1 MKLSEIKKKANA
13 KAKKLGTYHIEDGV
27 HEGIL
32 MSVEYNEDNDRVY
45 LKFELNDGT
54 IFKCSTDIADYNE
67 EPLYNIIDPFV
78 DDNGEIDFEKIRGV
92 DVRIETETNDAADGK
107 QFSNITSFS
116 YTNYGDETDD

>member
-1 MKLSEIKKKANA
+1 MKLSTIQKKAA
-13 KAKKLGTYHIEDGV
+13 EKAKKIGTYHIEDGI

-45 LKFELNDGT
+45 LKFKLQDGT

-78 DDNGEIDFEKIRGV
+78 DDNGEIDFDEIESV
-92 DVRIETETNDAADGK
+92 DIRIETETNDAADGK

>member
-1 MKLSEIKKKANA
+1 MKLTTIKKKAA
-13 KAKKLGTYHIEDGV
+13 EKAKKIGTYHIEDGI

-45 LKFELNDGT
+45 LKFELQDGT

-78 DDNGEIDFEKIRGV
+78 DDNEEIDFAQIQ
-92 DVRIETETNDAADGK
+92 DVEVEIETETNESADGK

>member
-1 MKLSEIKKKANA
+1 MKLSTIQKKAA
-13 KAKKLGTYHIEDGV
+13 EKAKKIGTYHIEDGI
-27 HEGIL
+27 HDGIL

-45 LKFELNDGT
+45 LKFELQDGT

-67 EPLYNIIDPFV
+67 EPLYNIIAPFV
-78 DDNGEIDFEKIRGV
+78 DDNGEIDFNEIRGV

-116 YTNYGDETDD
+116 YTNYGDDTDD

>member
-1 MKLSEIKKKANA
+1 MKLSTIQKKAA
-13 KAKKLGTYHIEDGV
+13 EKAKKIGTYHIEDGI

-45 LKFELNDGT
+45 LKFELQDGT

-78 DDNGEIDFEKIRGV
+78 DDNGEIDFAQIQ
-92 DVRIETETNDAADGK
+92 DVEVEIETETNESADGK

>member
-1 MKLSEIKKKANA
+1 MKLTTIQKKAA
-13 KAKKLGTYHIEDGV
+13 EKAKKLGTYHIEDGV

-32 MSVEYNEDNDRVY
+32 MSVEYNEENERVY

-54 IFKCSTDIADYNE
+54 IFKCSTDIADYAE

-78 DDNGEIDFEKIRGV
+78 DDNGEIDFDEIKGV

>member
-1 MKLSEIKKKANA
+1 MKLSTIQKKAA
-13 KAKKLGTYHIEDGV
+13 EKAKKLGTYHIEDGI
-27 HEGIL
+27 HDGIL

-45 LKFELNDGT
+45 LKFELQDGT

-67 EPLYNIIDPFV
+67 EPLYNIIAPFV
-78 DDNGEIDFEKIRGV
+78 DDNGEIDFNEIRGV

-116 YTNYGDETDD
+116 YTNYGDDTDD

>member
-1 MKLSEIKKKANA
+1 MKLSTIQKKAA
-13 KAKKLGTYHIEDGV
+13 EKAKKIGTYHIEDGI
-27 HEGIL
+27 HDGIL

-45 LKFELNDGT
+45 LKFKLQDGT

-78 DDNGEIDFEKIRGV
+78 DDNGEIDFGEISGV
-92 DVRIETETNDAADGK
+92 DVKIETETNDAADGK

>member
-1 MKLSEIKKKANA
+1 MKLTTIKKKAA
-13 KAKKLGTYHIEDGV
+13 EKAKKIGTYHIEDGI

-32 MSVEYNEDNDRVY
+32 MSVEYNDRVY
-45 LKFELNDGT
+45 LKFELQDGT

-78 DDNGEIDFEKIRGV
+78 DDNEEIDFAEIQ
-92 DVRIETETNDAADGK
+92 DVEVKIETETNESADGK

>member
-1 MKLSEIKKKANA
+1 MKLTTIQERAA
-13 KAKKLGTYHIEDGV
+13 EKAKKLGTYHIEDGV

-78 DDNGEIDFEKIRGV
+78 DDNGEIDFEEIKGV
-92 DVRIETETNDAADGK
+92 DVRIETETNESADGK
-107 QFSNITSFS
+107 FFSNIVDFT
-116 YTNYGDETDD
+116 YTDYGDETDD

>member
-1 MKLSEIKKKANA
+1 MKLSTIQKKAA
-13 KAKKLGTYHIEDGV
+13 EKAKKIGTYHIEDGI

-32 MSVEYNEDNDRVY
+32 MSVEYNEYNDRVY
-45 LKFELNDGT
+45 LKFELQDGT

-67 EPLYNIIDPFV
+67 EPLYNIIAPFV
-78 DDNGEIDFEKIRGV
+78 DDNGEIDFDEIKSV

-116 YTNYGDETDD
+116 YTDYGDDTDD

>member
-1 MKLSEIKKKANA
+1 MKLTTIQENA
-13 KAKKLGTYHIEDGV
+13 AEKAKKLGTYHIEDGI

-45 LKFELNDGT
+45 LKFELQDGT

-78 DDNGEIDFEKIRGV
+78 DDNGEIDLNEIKDV

-116 YTNYGDETDD
+116 YTDYGDETDD

>member
-1 MKLSEIKKKANA
+1 MKLTTIKKKAA
-13 KAKKLGTYHIEDGV
+13 EKAKKIGTYHIEDGI

-45 LKFELNDGT
+45 LKFELQDGT

-78 DDNGEIDFEKIRGV
+78 DDNGEIDFGEIRGV
-92 DVRIETETNDAADGK
+92 DVKIETETNDAADGK

-116 YTNYGDETDD
+116 YTNYGDDTDD

>member
-1 MKLSEIKKKANA
+1 MKLSTIQKKTAE
-13 KAKKLGTYHIEDGV
+13 KAKKIGTYHIEDGI
-27 HEGIL
+27 HDGIL

-45 LKFELNDGT
+45 LKFELQDGT

-67 EPLYNIIDPFV
+67 EPLYNIIAPFV
-78 DDNGEIDFEKIRGV
+78 DDNGEIDFNEIRGV

-116 YTNYGDETDD
+116 YTNYGDDTDD

>member
-1 MKLSEIKKKANA
+1 MKLSIIQKKAA
-13 KAKKLGTYHIEDGV
+13 EKAKKLGTYHIEDGV

-32 MSVEYNEDNDRVY
+32 MCVEYNEDNDRVY
-45 LKFELNDGT
+45 LKFELQDGT

-67 EPLYNIIDPFV
+67 EPLYNIIAPFV
-78 DDNGEIDFEKIRGV
+78 DENEEINFEEIQDVEVKIG
-92 DVRIETETNDAADGK
+92 TETNDASDGK

>member
-1 MKLSEIKKKANA
+1 MKLTTIQKKAA
-13 KAKKLGTYHIEDGV
+13 EKAKKLGTYHIEDGV

-67 EPLYNIIDPFV
+67 EPLYNIIAPFV
-78 DDNGEIDFEKIRGV
+78 DDNEEIDFEEIQ
-92 DVRIETETNDAADGK
+92 DVEVKIETETN
-107 QFSNITSFS
+107 
-116 YTNYGDETDD
+116 E

>member
-1 MKLSEIKKKANA
+1 MKITEIKKKAA
-13 KAKKLGTYHIEDGV
+13 EKAKKLGTYHIEDGV

-32 MSVEYNEDNDRVY
+32 MRVEYNEDNDRVY
-45 LKFELNDGT
+45 LKFELQDGT

-78 DDNGEIDFEKIRGV
+78 DDNGEIDFAEIESV
-92 DVRIETETNDAADGK
+92 DVIIETETNDAADGK

>member
-1 MKLSEIKKKANA
+1 MKLTTIQKKAA
-13 KAKKLGTYHIEDGV
+13 EKAKKIGTYHIEDGI

-32 MSVEYNEDNDRVY
+32 MSVEYNEDNERVY

-78 DDNGEIDFEKIRGV
+78 DDNGEIDFKEIKGV

-116 YTNYGDETDD
+116 YTNYSDDTDD

>member
-1 MKLSEIKKKANA
+1 MKLSTIQKKAA
-13 KAKKLGTYHIEDGV
+13 EKAKKIGTYHIEDGI

-45 LKFELNDGT
+45 LKFELQDGT

-67 EPLYNIIDPFV
+67 EPLYNIIAPFV
-78 DDNGEIDFEKIRGV
+78 DDNGEIDFNEIRSV

-116 YTNYGDETDD
+116 YTNYGDDTDD